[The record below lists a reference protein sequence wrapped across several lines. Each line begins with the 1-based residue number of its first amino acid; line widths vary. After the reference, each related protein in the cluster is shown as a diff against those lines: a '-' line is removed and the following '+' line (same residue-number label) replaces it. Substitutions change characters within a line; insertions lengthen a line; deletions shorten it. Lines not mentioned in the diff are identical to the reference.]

1 MGQTSRERF
10 PALVLSSHR
19 ALDSVINPEPP
30 SIRRS
35 MPSVMMTVDEATGS
49 TPLVDTAAARIRLE
63 RMFRAHHELIWR
75 TLRRLGLS
83 PDLAA
88 DTTQQAYLIAAERLE
103 NIRSGCERA
112 FLFSTAIGLAR
123 TNFRRSQR
131 CQLQSDMDLHV
142 DPALRSEQVT
152 NRCSAMELMD
162 RVFAKTDED
171 LVTVFVLFELE
182 GLSAPEISQLV
193 NIPVGTVASRLRR
206 ARATFRAA
214 ARRMELAHHGELKS

>member
-1 MGQTSRERF
+1 
-10 PALVLSSHR
+10 
-19 ALDSVINPEPP
+19 
-30 SIRRS
+30 
-35 MPSVMMTVDEATGS
+35 MPSATMIVHEAPAS
-49 TPLVDTAAARIRLE
+49 ASVAAATARLRLE

-103 NIRSGCERA
+103 DIRSGCERA

-131 CQLQSDMDLHV
+131 CQLQSDMDIHV
-142 DPALRSEQVT
+142 DPSLKSEQL
-152 NRCSAMELMD
+152 NDRCSAMEVID
-162 RVFAKTDED
+162 RIFVNTHPD

-182 GLSAPEISQLV
+182 GLSAPEISELV

-214 ARRMELAHHGELKS
+214 ARRLELARLGEARS

>member
-1 MGQTSRERF
+1 
-10 PALVLSSHR
+10 
-19 ALDSVINPEPP
+19 
-30 SIRRS
+30 
-35 MPSVMMTVDEATGS
+35 MPSATMIVHEAPAS
-49 TPLVDTAAARIRLE
+49 APVAAATARLRLE

-88 DTTQQAYLIAAERLE
+88 DTTQQAYLIAAERLDD
-103 NIRSGCERA
+103 IRSGCERA

-131 CQLQSDMDLHV
+131 CQLESDMDIHV
-142 DPALRSEQVT
+142 DPSLKSEQL
-152 NRCSAMELMD
+152 NDRCSAMEVID
-162 RVFAKTDED
+162 RIFVNTHPD

-182 GLSAPEISQLV
+182 GLSAPEISDLV

-214 ARRMELAHHGELKS
+214 ARRLELARLGEARS